1 MAGHVDVV
9 PKWYVFCGG
18 SLAAPQW
25 LVTASHC
32 VKRTSAGSIYVR
44 YKSFIL
50 SISSLN
56 IEHPYSQSGTP
67 FCISASPTAYIN
79 IYHGYIS
86 GLKWS
91 LFGPFWSRSWDCNL
105 IKQEILTE
113 EKPNNNPHKTRF
125 SFNFFIRDDRTLVN
139 ISKGLGGGGGGV
151 GGGPKQRGGGG
162 PKQRGGGSWGFEPCA
177 RGGLC
182 NFQLPLRGGSPYFI
196 A

>member
-1 MAGHVDVV
+1 MLTVV

-67 FCISASPTAYIN
+67 FCISASTTAYIN

-91 LFGPFWSRSWDCNL
+91 LFGPFWPRSRDCNL

-139 ISKGLGGGGGGV
+139 ISKGLGGGGVV
-151 GGGPKQRGGGG
+151 GRSREGHEVMRFWALCKGWVVQF
-162 PKQRGGGSWGFEPCA
+162 SATLWGWVTLFYYID
-177 RGGLC
+177 RH
-182 NFQLPLRGGSPYFI
+182 
-196 A
+196 

>member
-91 LFGPFWSRSWDCNL
+91 LFGPFWPRSWDCNL

-125 SFNFFIRDDRTLVN
+125 SFTFFIRDDRTLVN
-139 ISKGLGGGGGGV
+139 ISKGLGR
-151 GGGPKQRGGGG
+151 RGGSGG

-182 NFQLPLRGGSPYFI
+182 NFQLPLGVGHPILLHR
-196 A
+196 

>member
-1 MAGHVDVV
+1 MLTSSPNG
-9 PKWYVFCGG
+9 YVFCGG
-18 SLAAPQW
+18 SLVAPQW

-32 VKRTSAGSIYVR
+32 VKGTSAGSIYVR

-79 IYHGYIS
+79 IYHGFIS

-91 LFGPFWSRSWDCNL
+91 LFGPFWPRSRDCNL

-113 EKPNNNPHKTRF
+113 ETPNNNPHKTRF

-139 ISKGLGGGGGGV
+139 ISKGLGAG
-151 GGGPKQRGGGG
+151 RGGWAEAE
-162 PKQRGGGSWGFEPCA
+162 RGWVMRFWA
-177 RGGLC
+177 LC
-182 NFQLPLRGGSPYFI
+182 KGWVVQFSATLRGGSPYFI
-196 A
+196 T

>member
-79 IYHGYIS
+79 IYHGFIS

-91 LFGPFWSRSWDCNL
+91 LFGPFWPRSRDCNL

-113 EKPNNNPHKTRF
+113 ETPNNNPHKTRF

-139 ISKGLGGGGGGV
+139 ISKGLGAG
-151 GGGPKQRGGGG
+151 RGGWAEAE
-162 PKQRGGGSWGFEPCA
+162 RGWVMRFWA
-177 RGGLC
+177 LC
-182 NFQLPLRGGSPYFI
+182 KGWVEQFSATLRGWVTLFFTNY
-196 A
+196 